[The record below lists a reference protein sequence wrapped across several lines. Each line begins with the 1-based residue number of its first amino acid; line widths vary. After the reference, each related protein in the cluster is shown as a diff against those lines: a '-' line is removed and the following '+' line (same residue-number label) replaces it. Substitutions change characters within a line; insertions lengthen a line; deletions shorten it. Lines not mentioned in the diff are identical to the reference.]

1 MEGRGGSANTPFT
14 FMDDGLRVSFI
25 SSLINQAAGDS
36 QGCFTEEVGV
46 TDPNSEIVDAGIQC
60 FVEENQ
66 VPTQLEDKLGLAITE
81 HFCSERTLQKKRSN
95 LEGNGKFL
103 CCSVGSPHS
112 HSLGL
117 TQADGAMPVF
127 EGFIMQ
133 TDDKQ
138 QCIAGE
144 GISFDKFDLSDTAI
158 EHASILEQLCR
169 SACMNS
175 PLSCSSTTYHSHTI
189 PSLYQ
194 SVPNGL
200 LEGMNL
206 RSTFSMNDTG
216 KQLSSS
222 CLSEEVD
229 CFHERSYSDCLPK
242 SSCQSARYTRNP
254 YSSPVGKFWDRITS
268 NSGSSEKRASLNP
281 ELPCINEENENAD
294 EVAETFP
301 EGICSEMATRSVK
314 REPLADITEN
324 PNPPASVSEVEI
336 YADRCSLDSVNT
348 EFSFTGTHTRVKQK
362 LGDQHG
368 RGERY
373 ANKAKENQNV
383 SVGANGVKRATE
395 SFRNR
400 FSKPKLPGK
409 TSMRKGGPSYSEKES
424 KPNNI
429 VSNITSFIPLL
440 QQKQAA
446 SVVTGNFFFLLFFSL
461 TSSYPKKLDLLIF
474 FVFGYTYPDAQV
486 NV

>member
-1 MEGRGGSANTPFT
+1 
-14 FMDDGLRVSFI
+14 MDDGLRVSFI

-66 VPTQLEDKLGLAITE
+66 VPTHLEDKLELAITE
-81 HFCSERTLQKKRSN
+81 HFTCSERTLQKKRSN
-95 LEGNGKFL
+95 LEGNDKFL

-112 HSLGL
+112 QSLDL

-138 QCIAGE
+138 PCIAGE

-158 EHASILEQLCR
+158 ERASILEQLCR
-169 SACMNS
+169 SACMQT
-175 PLSCSSTTYHSHTI
+175 PLSCSSTTYHSRTI

-194 SVPNGL
+194 SVPKGL

-229 CFHERSYSDCLPK
+229 CFHGRSYSNCLPK
-242 SSCQSARYTRNP
+242 SSCQSARNIRTP

-314 REPLADITEN
+314 RESLADITEN
-324 PNPPASVSEVEI
+324 PNLPASVSEVEI
-336 YADRCSLDSVNT
+336 YADRCSLDSVKT

-362 LGDQHG
+362 LGDQQG
-368 RGERY
+368 RGKRY

-395 SFRNR
+395 SFHNR
-400 FSKPKLPGK
+400 FSKPKLRGK
-409 TSMRKGGPSYSEKES
+409 TSMRKGGPSYSEMES

-429 VSNITSFIPLL
+429 VSNISSFIPLV

-446 SVVTGNFFFLLFFSL
+446 SVVTGNFFFLLFFFTKIAFFFSL

-474 FVFGYTYPDAQV
+474 LYLDTHIS
-486 NV
+486 